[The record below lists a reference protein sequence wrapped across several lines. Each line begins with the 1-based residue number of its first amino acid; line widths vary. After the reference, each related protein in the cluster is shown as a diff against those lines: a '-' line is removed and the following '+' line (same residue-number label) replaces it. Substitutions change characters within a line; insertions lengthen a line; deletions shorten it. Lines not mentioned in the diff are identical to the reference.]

1 MGSDFGGGYS
11 LLPPIVEG
19 KVEKMNTKSSTLPVI
34 NSGLKINGNNMDNYS
49 NSMDKYNVFNYL
61 NAHSEELDVIHRRR
75 RRNNKPGK
83 DHPDRDK
90 TNNAVVNGEIDKTG
104 KDLPTVPFHSIL
116 DKLNSSRTDFSE
128 EG

>member
-11 LLPPIVEG
+11 LLPPILEG
-19 KVEKMNTKSSTLPVI
+19 KADKMTTKSVTLPMI
-34 NSGLKINGNNMDNYS
+34 NSGNRMDNYS
-49 NSMDKYNVFNYL
+49 NSTDKYNIFNYL

-75 RRNNKPGK
+75 KRNNKSW
-83 DHPDRDK
+83 RDEK
-90 TNNAVVNGEIDKTG
+90 ANKAVVNGEIDTTD

-116 DKLNSSRTDFSE
+116 DKPNSGRTGISE